1 VATRNAESM
10 CYPKAS
16 TADATPSLPPF
27 PFLFRVVVHS
37 LPLRLPSLRFKLALK
52 SGELRTT
59 KEPVHESTLVL
70 VEVEVAQAATDEV
83 NEIGTSEIF

>member
-1 VATRNAESM
+1 M
-10 CYPKAS
+10 
-16 TADATPSLPPF
+16 L
-27 PFLFRVVVHS
+27 
-37 LPLRLPSLRFKLALK
+37 LPSLRFKLALK
-52 SGELRTT
+52 SGELCTT